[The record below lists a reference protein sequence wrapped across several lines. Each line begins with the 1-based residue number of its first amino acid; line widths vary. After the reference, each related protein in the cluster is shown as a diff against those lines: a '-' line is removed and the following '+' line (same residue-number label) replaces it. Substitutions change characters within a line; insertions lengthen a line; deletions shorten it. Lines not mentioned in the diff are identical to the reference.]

1 MCYFLCKINC
11 VGNTVKQLGLFIL
24 LLYCEL
30 RDFMYLWATDVG
42 LCYDGILWMQVT
54 AYLKKN
60 VSKKV
65 VGGKHY
71 RGIVMF
77 V

>member
-1 MCYFLCKINC
+1 MCYFFCTIHC
-11 VGNTVKQLGLFIL
+11 VGNTVKQLGLFL
-24 LLYCEL
+24 SLLYCEL
-30 RDFMYLWATDVG
+30 TNFMYLWATDVD
-42 LCYDGILWMQVT
+42 LCYDGILWMQVI

-60 VSKKV
+60 VSKNI
-65 VGGKHY
+65 VGGKQY